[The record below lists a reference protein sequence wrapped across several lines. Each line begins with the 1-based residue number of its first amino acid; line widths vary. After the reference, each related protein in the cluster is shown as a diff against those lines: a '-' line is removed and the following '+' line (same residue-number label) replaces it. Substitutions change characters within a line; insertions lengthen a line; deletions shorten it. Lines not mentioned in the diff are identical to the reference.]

1 MFIKIVSQSE
11 HSGKLGKR
19 EEVLTKN
26 LNENN
31 EHYEQL
37 KGRNKK
43 LSRLNKYVSKS
54 SRTRAFCDRCC
65 GERRQQQQQI
75 QQQQNQPSTVALYR
89 SYTDSVSDLSS
100 NRFVSAEQEVS
111 SDKDADADADA
122 DANGYGDAGADDE
135 VDVSSLLVPFI
146 EIEQREPKAAATNTR
161 TKEADKGLRAATSY
175 ADAIASSIISRSH
188 TTRAVSPVI
197 CCFSSIR
204 EKTGRH
210 LRPDE
215 QLLPA
220 TESDQCCH
228 NEAKAF
234 QSYLR
239 CARCVRYPTSV
250 PPHAKCR
257 YCLEVTECNKNQV
270 SVLAPLTAHRPE
282 PHQAQQCNSSCLSS
296 NYKSLLTSASS
307 QNSCSAH
314 ESGPCHDSNVANDNN
329 GNNCDSAL
337 VSVEN
342 CSSTACEENNNDN
355 YNCKLNILDSGSLE
369 SKTTCLLRYDCNGY
383 LKQEIALSSKSKEVE
398 EESAPKTGVSVAATL
413 NSVASTKCNSLKDCN
428 IVADLIKS
436 LGIRRLSQSEFSTLN
451 VPGLYIDLTIP
462 SENAVAASSS
472 NVSLNSDFSRI
483 SVHNL
488 TKCSNCVVDYRI
500 QQQGISAT
508 ALQYK
513 QLPVIQTFRSLV
525 GNKEETEVSDV
536 LTICCQYCMCL
547 DTYPDVCV
555 ETYATDA
562 P

>member
-65 GERRQQQQQI
+65 GERRQQQQQQQIQQPQI

-111 SDKDADADADA
+111 SDKDADADGDADADA
-122 DANGYGDAGADDE
+122 DANGDAGDAGADDE

-146 EIEQREPKAAATNTR
+146 EIEQREPKAAAATNTR

-188 TTRAVSPVI
+188 TTRAVSPPVI

-220 TESDQCCH
+220 TESDRCCH

-234 QSYLR
+234 RSYLR
-239 CARCVRYPTSV
+239 CVRCVRYPTSF

-257 YCLEVTECNKNQV
+257 YCLELTEGNKNQV
-270 SVLAPLTAHRPE
+270 SVPAHRLE
-282 PHQAQQCNSSCLSS
+282 SHQAQQFNSSCLSA
-296 NYKSLLTSASS
+296 NNKSLLSSASS
-307 QNSCSAH
+307 QNSEH
-314 ESGPCHDSNVANDNN
+314 ESGTCHDSNILN
-329 GNNCDSAL
+329 GNICDIAP

-342 CSSTACEENNNDN
+342 CRSTAFEENNNDN

-383 LKQEIALSSKSKEVE
+383 LKQEIALSNRSEEVE
-398 EESAPKTGVSVAATL
+398 EESVTETGVSIAETL
-413 NSVASTKCNSLKDCN
+413 NSVASTKCNALKDCN

-436 LGIRRLSQSEFSTLN
+436 LGIRRLSQTEFSTLN
-451 VPGLYIDLTIP
+451 VPGLYIDLAIP

-472 NVSLNSDFSRI
+472 NVSSNSGFSRI

-488 TKCSNCVVDYRI
+488 NNCSNYVVDYRI
-500 QQQGISAT
+500 RQQGISAT

-525 GNKEETEVSDV
+525 GNGEETEVSDV
-536 LTICCQYCMCL
+536 FIYLLSILYVLTYL
-547 DTYPDVCV
+547 L
-555 ETYATDA
+555 
-562 P
+562 

>member
-19 EEVLTKN
+19 EELLTKKD

-31 EHYEQL
+31 EHYEHL
-37 KGRNKK
+37 KGKNKK

-75 QQQQNQPSTVALYR
+75 QQQQQQIQQQQQNQPSTVALYR
-89 SYTDSVSDLSS
+89 PYTDSVSDLSS

-111 SDKDADADADA
+111 SDKDAAADA
-122 DANGYGDAGADDE
+122 DANGDGDADAGADDE

-220 TESDQCCH
+220 TESDRCCH

-234 QSYLR
+234 RSYLR
-239 CARCVRYPTSV
+239 CVRCVRHPTSF

-270 SVLAPLTAHRPE
+270 SVPAPLTAHRLE
-282 PHQAQQCNSSCLSS
+282 PHQAQQCYSTSLSV
-296 NYKSLLTSASS
+296 NNKCLLTSASS
-307 QNSCSAH
+307 QNSEP
-314 ESGPCHDSNVANDNN
+314 ESGPCHDSNIADNN
-329 GNNCDSAL
+329 GNIRNIVP
-337 VSVEN
+337 VSVE
-342 CSSTACEENNNDN
+342 CYRSTAFEENNNDN
-355 YNCKLNILDSGSLE
+355 YNCKLNILDSESLE
-369 SKTTCLLRYDCNGY
+369 SKTTCLLRYDRNGY
-383 LKQEIALSSKSKEVE
+383 LKEEIPLSSRSKEEEVE
-398 EESAPKTGVSVAATL
+398 EEPATETEVSISKKL
-413 NSVASTKCNSLKDCN
+413 NTFASTKCNALKDCN

-436 LGIRRLSQSEFSTLN
+436 LGIRRLSQTEFTTAN
-451 VPGLYIDLTIP
+451 VPGHYLDLTIP
-462 SENAVAASSS
+462 QELVSSCSDNAVPASSS
-472 NVSLNSDFSRI
+472 SSDFSRI

-488 TKCSNCVVDYRI
+488 TNCSNCVVDYRI
-500 QQQGISAT
+500 RQQGISPT

-513 QLPVIQTFRSLV
+513 QLPVIQTFASLV
-525 GNKEETEVSDV
+525 ANKGETEVSV
-536 LTICCQYCMCL
+536 ILSINC
-547 DTYPDVCV
+547 
-555 ETYATDA
+555 
-562 P
+562 